1 MSSLVASFYFET
13 FIRTETFLTSV
24 RMSIACSHFLR
35 FAMFPPLIMLPLF
48 VRKIV
53 HLSPFSM
60 FVTCLLECFK
70 CFQKFPKTFK
80 IIMIFFSNNLIFI
93 SLFAKLWQMM
103 SKYVIAVIT
112 VLVSNNPSNNLGLST
127 VPKML
132 AQFELFF

>member
-1 MSSLVASFYFET
+1 
-13 FIRTETFLTSV
+13 
-24 RMSIACSHFLR
+24 
-35 FAMFPPLIMLPLF
+35 MLPPF
-48 VRKIV
+48 VRQIV

-60 FVTCLLECFK
+60 FVTCLLECCK
-70 CFQKFPKTFK
+70 CFQKFLKTFR

-103 SKYVIAVIT
+103 SKYVIAVIM

-132 AQFELFF
+132 AQFRVCISIEIDYLKYEVDFFLSFLLILVCQLIIILLKIRIKRAQKCK